1 MKVISAVVRVLSWL
15 VLTIVALTLLLIAPL
30 VAGYHPVVVLSGSM
44 MPNYPVGSV
53 TYYKSA
59 AYEDISVGDAITF
72 RIGDGQ
78 ELATHRVTAK
88 DDAAQSFTT
97 KGDHNETEDANPV
110 SYSQVA
116 GKTTGL
122 AVPYVGYFCALR
134 PAVVCTGH
142 VRSDSGAGYSPVAGK
157 KAADRWRGGVA
168 ALAGIRQ
175 SLDAQKGE

>member
-1 MKVISAVVRVLSWL
+1 MRVVPAVVRVLSWL

-122 AVPYVGYFCALR
+122 AIPYVGYFVRYAQQWYVLGTCGLILVLDILLS
-134 PAVVCTGH
+134 PAKKPQTAGEAVLQLLQE
-142 VRSDSGAGYSPVAGK
+142 SD
-157 KAADRWRGGVA
+157 KA
-168 ALAGIRQ
+168 
-175 SLDAQKGE
+175 